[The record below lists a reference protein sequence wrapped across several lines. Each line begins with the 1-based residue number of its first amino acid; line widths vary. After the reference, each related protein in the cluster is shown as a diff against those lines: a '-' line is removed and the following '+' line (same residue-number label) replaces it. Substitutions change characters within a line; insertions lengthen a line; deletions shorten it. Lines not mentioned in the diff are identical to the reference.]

1 MVPPRARLIVV
12 VRAVVLA
19 GAAFAGAVVLASAA
33 VVLGGSALA
42 QRVIS
47 AKSGLVLFVLGRV
60 SVEGGPL
67 KAGESYRQL
76 KDGESLSIE
85 RGRAEV
91 LLNPGIILTLGDMSR
106 LRMDDVQLTDACVSL
121 ESGSA
126 VVAVNHILKTDRIR
140 LLAGGNV
147 ILMKQE
153 GVYRLDIAQSRLR
166 VFSGRA
172 EVRRDGSPGMVAV
185 KRGQSVSLD
194 DGLTI
199 AKFDPKETDSL
210 QRWAN
215 ARSRTLGPR
224 NFGPRPQPPR
234 VGWRSDPPSGPGSS
248 TSSNQF

>member
-1 MVPPRARLIVV
+1 MVPPRARLIVG
-12 VRAVVLA
+12 VLA
-19 GAAFAGAVVLASAA
+19 GVLTLAGA
-33 VVLGGSALA
+33 ALA

-47 AKSGLVLFVLGRV
+47 AKSGFVLFVQGRV

-67 KAGESYRQL
+67 KTGESYRQL

-91 LLNPGIILTLGDMSR
+91 LLNPGMILRLGDMGR
-106 LRMDDVQLTDACVSL
+106 LHMDDVKLTDACVSL

-126 VVAVNHILKTDRIR
+126 VITVNYILKTDRIR

-153 GVYRLDIAQSRLR
+153 GVYRLDVAQGRLR

-172 EVRRDGSPGMVAV
+172 EVGRDGSPVMVAV
-185 KRGQSVSLD
+185 KRGQSVNLD

-199 AKFDPKETDSL
+199 AKFDAKETDSL

-215 ARSRTLGPR
+215 ARSRTLAPR
-224 NFGPRPQPPR
+224 NLSPRPQPPR
-234 VGWRSDPPSGPGSS
+234 VGWQLKDPPPDPGTS
-248 TSSNQF
+248 TSSSQF